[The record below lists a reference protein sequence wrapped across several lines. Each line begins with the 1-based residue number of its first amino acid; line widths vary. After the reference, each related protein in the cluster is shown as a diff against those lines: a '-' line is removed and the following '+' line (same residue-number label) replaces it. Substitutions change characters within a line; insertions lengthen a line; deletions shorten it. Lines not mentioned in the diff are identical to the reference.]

1 MQPFQKRHALNHLTK
16 RRQSESMKASN
27 SVFHSIN
34 GLRYHVR
41 AWGDPGNPQL
51 FLLHGWMDVSASFQ
65 FLVDALRQ
73 NWQVIAP
80 DWRGFGLSEW
90 NQGTYWFQD
99 YLADLDALI
108 NSYSPNAPANLVG
121 HSLGGSVA
129 CIYGGVNPERVR
141 RIISLE
147 GFGIPRNAPIEAPRH
162 YARWLAELSSPPQFK
177 PYASFA
183 EVAARLKKNN
193 PRLTD
198 NQAAFLARHWAKQS
212 NSGKVELLS
221 DPKHKIVNAALY
233 RLEEAMACWKNVTAP
248 VLWVA
253 GSDSWIRDWL
263 KDSPEE
269 FAQRKQAF
277 NNFSE
282 CVIPDA
288 GHMLHLEQPGQ
299 VAKIIEDFLD
309 LTP

>member
-1 MQPFQKRHALNHLTK
+1 MQ
-16 RRQSESMKASN
+16 SSN
-27 SVFHSIN
+27 SLFKNIN
-34 GLRYHVR
+34 GLRYHLR
-41 AWGDPGNPQL
+41 TWGQAGNPQL

-73 NWQVIAP
+73 NWHVIAP

-90 NQGTYWFQD
+90 NRGSYWFQD
-99 YLADLDALI
+99 YLADLDALL
-108 NSYSPNAPANLVG
+108 NSCSPDAPANLAG

-129 CIYGGVNPERVR
+129 CVYGGIKPERAR

-147 GFGIPRNAPIEAPRH
+147 GFGAPRSAPGEAPQH
-162 YARWLAELSSPPQFK
+162 YAKWLAELSGPPQFK
-177 PYASFA
+177 SYISFT

-193 PRLTD
+193 PRITD
-198 NQAAFLARHWAKQS
+198 NQADFLARHWARQS
-212 NSGKVELLS
+212 DSGKVELLS
-221 DPKHKIVNAALY
+221 DPKHKIVSGALY

-269 FAQRKQAF
+269 FNQRKEAF
-277 NNFSE
+277 KNFSE
-282 CVIPDA
+282 IVIA
-288 GHMLHLEQPGQ
+288 ECGHMLHLDQPEQ
-299 VAKIIEDFLD
+299 VAKVIENFLEV
-309 LTP
+309 TP

>member
-1 MQPFQKRHALNHLTK
+1 
-16 RRQSESMKASN
+16 MKASN
-27 SVFHSIN
+27 SLFHSIN
-34 GLRYHVR
+34 GLRYHLR
-41 AWGDPGNPQL
+41 TWGNPGNPQL

-73 NWQVIAP
+73 NWRIIAP

-90 NQGTYWFQD
+90 NRGTYWFQD

-108 NSYSPNAPANLVG
+108 NSYSPDAPANLVG

-129 CIYGGVNPERVR
+129 CIYGGVKPERVKH
-141 RIISLE
+141 IISLE
-147 GFGIPRNAPIEAPRH
+147 GFGVPRSSSNEAPRH
-162 YARWLAELSSPPQFK
+162 YAKWLAELSSPPQFK
-177 PYASFA
+177 SYDSFA

-221 DPKHKIVNAALY
+221 DPKHKIVNAVLY
-233 RLEEAMACWKNVTAP
+233 RLEEVIACWKNVTAP

-269 FAQRKQAF
+269 FTQRKLAF
-277 NNFSE
+277 KNFSE
-282 CVIPDA
+282 CIIPDT
-288 GHMLHLEQPGQ
+288 GHMLHLEQPEQ

>member
-1 MQPFQKRHALNHLTK
+1 
-16 RRQSESMKASN
+16 MKASDSIYHN
-27 SVFHSIN
+27 IN
-34 GLRYHVR
+34 GIRYHLR
-41 AWGDPGNPQL
+41 TWGVPGNPQL

-65 FLVDALRQ
+65 FLVDALSEKWR
-73 NWQVIAP
+73 VIAP

-90 NQGTYWFQD
+90 NQGSYWFQD
-99 YLADLDALI
+99 YLADLDVLVS
-108 NSYSPNAPANLVG
+108 SYSPDAPVNLVG

-129 CIYGGVNPERVR
+129 CIYGGVKPQRVR

-147 GFGIPRNAPIEAPRH
+147 GFGIPRSIPAEAPRH

-183 EVAARLKKNN
+183 EVAQRLKENN
-193 PRLTD
+193 PRITD

-221 DPKHKIVNAALY
+221 DPKHKIVNAVLY

-253 GSDSWIRDWL
+253 GTDSRIRDWL
-263 KDSPEE
+263 KDSPDEFEE
-269 FAQRKQAF
+269 RKLAF
-277 NNFSE
+277 KDLSE
-282 CVIPDA
+282 CFIADA
-288 GHMLHLEQPGQ
+288 GHMLHLEQPEQ
-299 VAKIIEDFLD
+299 VAKVIEDFLNI
-309 LTP
+309 TP

>member
-1 MQPFQKRHALNHLTK
+1 
-16 RRQSESMKASN
+16 
-27 SVFHSIN
+27 
-34 GLRYHVR
+34 
-41 AWGDPGNPQL
+41 
-51 FLLHGWMDVSASFQ
+51 
-65 FLVDALRQ
+65 
-73 NWQVIAP
+73 
-80 DWRGFGLSEW
+80 
-90 NQGTYWFQD
+90 
-99 YLADLDALI
+99 LAD
-108 NSYSPNAPANLVG
+108 
-121 HSLGGSVA
+121 
-129 CIYGGVNPERVR
+129 
-141 RIISLE
+141 
-147 GFGIPRNAPIEAPRH
+147 
-162 YARWLAELSSPPQFK
+162 LSSPPQFK

-212 NSGKVELLS
+212 DSGKVELLS

-233 RLEEAMACWKNVTAP
+233 RLEEAMACWKNVAVP

-282 CVIPDA
+282 CVIPDT
-288 GHMLHLEQPGQ
+288 GHMLHLEQPGR
-299 VAKIIEDFLD
+299 VAKIIEGFLD